1 MDDERLVY
9 TLDKAFT
16 YVGFGKFQ
24 VVVLLYAGLG
34 LFAEAM
40 EVMILSFIGPAI
52 KSEWRISPAQESLL
66 TTVVF
71 AGLLLVDLFICPSRK
86 GFLGGALVASVIGL
100 MSAFSPNYITLV
112 TLRGLNFS
120 GHVGTIFEASLG
132 WIVMPRLNWRWLLA
146 LSCVPTFAVL
156 LLQGLAPESLRYLCM
171 GGQTADAHHILEKI
185 ALKNGN
191 NLPSGRLLPDNIAR
205 LDDEFVV
212 LALFICKQNHRS
224 EIWILSNF

>member
-71 AGLLLVDLFICPSRK
+71 AGLLLGRAFLVELCGPVHVSWFLEFVPASNRGVWMVAIELFW
-86 GFLGGALVASVIGL
+86 
-100 MSAFSPNYITLV
+100 TL
-112 TLRGLNFS
+112 
-120 GHVGTIFEASLG
+120 GTIFEASLG
-132 WIVMPRLNWRWLLA
+132 WT

-224 EIWILSNF
+224 EIRILSNF

>member
-9 TLDKAFT
+9 SLDKAFT

-71 AGLLLVDLFICPSRK
+71 AGLLLGTYSWGFISDNYSIR
-86 GFLGGALVASVIGL
+86 ASFG
-100 MSAFSPNYITLV
+100 
-112 TLRGLNFS
+112 
-120 GHVGTIFEASLG
+120 
-132 WIVMPRLNWRWLLA
+132 
-146 LSCVPTFAVL
+146 
-156 LLQGLAPESLRYLCM
+156 
-171 GGQTADAHHILEKI
+171 
-185 ALKNGN
+185 
-191 NLPSGRLLPDNIAR
+191 
-205 LDDEFVV
+205 
-212 LALFICKQNHRS
+212 
-224 EIWILSNF
+224 